1 MLYLNYHKFKK
12 MYLFFKNNLTKTN
25 FFNLL
30 LALMPFAFIAGN
42 MIINII
48 TILIIFFT
56 IILFGKNLFKIK
68 YQLLDKIIFLFF
80 SFIIFTALINDIFY
94 LNKLSWGTP
103 FATTLKSIL
112 FLKYLLLFI
121 VLKFLVEKNIINFK
135 IFFLSCSFAALFVCF
150 DIFYQYIFGKDIF
163 GYEMKEGFRKLSGP
177 FGDELI
183 AGGYIQRFSIF
194 ALFTIPLFYE
204 NVSSKILKFLIPLLL
219 IIVFLALILSGNRM
233 SFILFIFLIT
243 LVVFFHG
250 QTRKYFLPFILS
262 FSLIF
267 LLIFNFNQ
275 KVKSNFGNFYGQ
287 VSTITKTLLNQEI
300 DKEKKSTYLKDF
312 ATFYDT
318 WLMNKYIGGGIKS
331 FRYYCHV
338 RPSIDKNLKV
348 GCNMHPHN
356 YYFELLTETGLIG
369 FILAITIFGMTLY
382 RTFYKKYFVN
392 SSFFVNNKIIIPFIF
407 LFIAE
412 IFPIKSTGSF
422 FTTGN
427 ATYIFLIMAILVGL
441 ASKEKIIEN
450 KF

>member
-12 MYLFFKNNLTKTN
+12 MYLLFKNNLTKIN

-42 MIINII
+42 MIININ
-48 TILIIFFT
+48 TILIILFT
-56 IILFGKNLFKIK
+56 IILFGKDLLKIK
-68 YQLLDKIIFLFF
+68 YRLLDKIIILFF
-80 SFIIFTALINDIFY
+80 GFIIFTALINDVFY
-94 LNKLSWGTP
+94 LNKLSWGTI
-103 FATTLKSIL
+103 FATTLRSIL

-135 IFFLSCSFAALFVCF
+135 IFFLSCSFASLFVCC

-163 GYEMKEGFRKLSGP
+163 GYEIKEGFRKLSGP

-204 NVSSKILKFLIPLLL
+204 NVSSKILKFLIPFLL
-219 IIVFLALILSGNRM
+219 IIMFLALILSGNRM
-233 SFILFIFLIT
+233 SLILFIFLIT
-243 LVVFFHG
+243 LIVFFHG
-250 QTRKYFLPFILS
+250 QTRKYLLPFILS

-267 LLIFNFNQ
+267 LLVFNLNQ

-300 DKEKKSTYLKDF
+300 DKNNSSQYLKDF
-312 ATFYDT
+312 STSYDT
-318 WLMNKYIGGGIKS
+318 WSMNKYIGGGIKG

-338 RPSIDKNLKV
+338 RPNKDKDSKL

-356 YYFELLTETGLIG
+356 YYLEILTETGLIG
-369 FILAITIFGMTLY
+369 FFLAITIFSIILY
-382 RTFYKKYFVN
+382 STFYKKYFVD
-392 SSFFVNNKIIIPFIF
+392 SSFLINNKIIIPFIF

-427 ATYIFLIMAILVGL
+427 ATYIFFIMAILIGL
-441 ASKEKIIEN
+441 AGKEKIIEN